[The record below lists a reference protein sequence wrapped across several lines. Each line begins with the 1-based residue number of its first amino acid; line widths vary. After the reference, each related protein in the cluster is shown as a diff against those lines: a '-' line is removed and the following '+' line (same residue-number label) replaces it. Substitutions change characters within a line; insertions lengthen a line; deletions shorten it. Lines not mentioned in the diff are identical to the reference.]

1 MSQVITPQM
10 IEQKLR
16 DLSKEVDVSHND
28 LKEAETTYF
37 TTKAKYELALAK
49 GRLSF
54 AGKQDVKFTVS
65 DKADMALVSAEDLHL
80 QMAIAEAMV
89 RAARSNASRIRTQV
103 DIARSVGTSVRTSME
118 LS

>member
-1 MSQVITPQM
+1 MSQIITPQM

-16 DLSKEVDVSHND
+16 DLSKEVDQSHKD
-28 LKEAETTYF
+28 LSEAEQVYF
-37 TTKAKYELALAK
+37 TTKAKYELALAH

-54 AGKQDVKFTVS
+54 AGKTDVKLTVS
-65 DKADMALVSAEDLHL
+65 DKADMALISAEDLHL

-89 RAARSNASRIRTQV
+89 RAARSNAQRIRVQV

>member
-1 MSQVITPQM
+1 MSQIITPQM

-16 DLSKEVDVSHND
+16 DLSKEVDLSHND
-28 LKEAETTYF
+28 LSEAEKVYF
-37 TTKAKYELALAK
+37 TTKAQYELALAR

-54 AGKQDVKFTVS
+54 AGKTDVKLTVS

-80 QMAIAEAMV
+80 RMAIAEAMV
-89 RAARSNASRIRTQV
+89 RAARSNAQRIRTQV

>member
-1 MSQVITPQM
+1 MSQIVTPQM
-10 IEQKLR
+10 IEQRLR
-16 DLSKEVDVSHND
+16 DLSKEVDQSHFD
-28 LKEAETTYF
+28 LAEAEKTYF
-37 TTKAKYELALAK
+37 TTKAKYELALAH
-49 GRLSF
+49 GRLSL
-54 AGKQDVKFTVS
+54 AGKHDIKLTVS

-80 QMAIAEAMV
+80 QMAIAEALV

>member
-1 MSQVITPQM
+1 MSQIVTPQM

-16 DLSKEVDVSHND
+16 ALSHEVDESHKD
-28 LKEAETTYF
+28 LAEAEHLYY
-37 TTKAKYELALAK
+37 TTKAKYELALAH
-49 GRLSF
+49 GRLSLS
-54 AGKQDVKFTVS
+54 GKQDTKLTVS

-80 QMAIAEAMV
+80 KMAIAEATV

>member
-1 MSQVITPQM
+1 MSQIITPQM

-16 DLSKEVDVSHND
+16 DLSKEVDHSH
-28 LKEAETTYF
+28 LELASAEHTYYL
-37 TTKAKYELALAK
+37 TRAKYELALAK

-54 AGKQDVKFTVS
+54 AGKQDIKLTVS
-65 DKADMALVSAEDLHL
+65 DKADMALVSTEDLHIE
-80 QMAIAEAMV
+80 MAIAEALV

-118 LS
+118 LA

>member
-1 MSQVITPQM
+1 M

-16 DLSKEVDVSHND
+16 DLSKEVDHSH
-28 LKEAETTYF
+28 LELASAEHTYY

-49 GRLSF
+49 GRLSL
-54 AGKQDVKFTVS
+54 AGKQDIKLTVS
-65 DKADMALVSAEDLHL
+65 DKADMALVSVEDLHL
-80 QMAIAEAMV
+80 QMAIAEALV

>member
-16 DLSKEVDVSHND
+16 DLSKEVDISHAD
-28 LKEAETTYF
+28 LAKAEHTYY
-37 TTKAKYELALAK
+37 TTKAKYELALAH
-49 GRLSF
+49 GRLSL
-54 AGKQDVKFTVS
+54 AGKQDMKLTVS

-80 QMAIAEAMV
+80 QMAIAEALV

>member
-1 MSQVITPQM
+1 MSQIITPQM

-16 DLSKEVDVSHND
+16 DLSKEVDQSHKD
-28 LKEAETTYF
+28 LAEAEQVYF
-37 TTKAKYELALAK
+37 TTKAKYELALAH

-54 AGKQDVKFTVS
+54 AGKSDVKLTVS
-65 DKADMALVSAEDLHL
+65 DKADMALISAEDLHL

-89 RAARSNASRIRTQV
+89 RAARSNAQRIRVQV

>member
-1 MSQVITPQM
+1 MSQIITPQM

-16 DLSKEVDVSHND
+16 DLSKEVDQSHRD
-28 LKEAETTYF
+28 LAEAEQVYY

-49 GRLSF
+49 SRLSI
-54 AGKQDVKFTVS
+54 AGKQDMKLTVS
-65 DKADMALVSAEDLHL
+65 DKTDMALVSTEDLHL

-89 RAARSNASRIRTQV
+89 RAARSNAQRIRTQV